1 MNVLYTRIST
11 VQQKSDRQ
19 TQNAENFK
27 YVIEDKCSGS
37 IPFFERNGGKQIKK
51 LITDKKATMVSVHQI
66 DRLGRNLMDI
76 LNTIDY
82 FNKKGVCIHFI
93 QQGIRT
99 LDDDGKENQIS
110 KLIISILGVVAEME
124 RNLIKERQAEGVA
137 IAKAKGVY
145 KGRANGT
152 KESYLAFLNKPKV
165 KLAIDYLNKGMKS
178 VEVHKLTELH
188 PNTISKIKKINQLIN
203 NEK

>member
-19 TQNAENFK
+19 TQNAENYK
-27 YVIEDKCSGS
+27 YVVEDKCSGA

-51 LITDKKATMVSVHQI
+51 LITDKKATMVTVHQI

-110 KLIISILGVVAEME
+110 KLIISK
-124 RNLIKERQAEGVA
+124 LI
-137 IAKAKGVY
+137 
-145 KGRANGT
+145 
-152 KESYLAFLNKPKV
+152 
-165 KLAIDYLNKGMKS
+165 
-178 VEVHKLTELH
+178 
-188 PNTISKIKKINQLIN
+188 
-203 NEK
+203 